1 MGKELNVYTCVDF
14 TGHYPVG
21 QAAVVVAEDP
31 DKAEVLLKK
40 ALKKVGLDQGGDALN
55 MVQLPLGR
63 SKVVILM
70 DGNY

>member
-21 QAAVVVAEDP
+21 QAAVVVAEDA
-31 DKAEVLLKK
+31 DAAEILLKK
-40 ALKKVGLDQGGDALN
+40 KLKKIGLDQGGDALN
-55 MVQLPLGR
+55 MVLLPTGR
-63 SKVVILM
+63 ATAVILM